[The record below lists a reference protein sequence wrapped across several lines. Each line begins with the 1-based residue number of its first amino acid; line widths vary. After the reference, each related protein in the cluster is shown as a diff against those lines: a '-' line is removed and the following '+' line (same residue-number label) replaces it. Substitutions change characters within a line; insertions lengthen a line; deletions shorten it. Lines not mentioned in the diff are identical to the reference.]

1 MLEKSINFEALEIL
15 FTKKNEVGEKKRKCF
30 HQGHF
35 FDKWEMLLVS
45 RSILSVVPH
54 QTLATTPKCAPW
66 THPCRDQPRFVRMRW
81 WMSDVWKNHFYILL
95 VNIWDMLLLDMFFF
109 FDSFDRKH
117 HKFRSLVHGC
127 WWVVSPTRL
136 FQTIYIVKIG
146 SVRSARYDWKGF
158 FTSPIYS
165 EKNQPL
171 NFWGLGAGNG
181 MQWWGIPIPSS
192 P

>member
-1 MLEKSINFEALEIL
+1 
-15 FTKKNEVGEKKRKCF
+15 
-30 HQGHF
+30 
-35 FDKWEMLLVS
+35 MLLVS
-45 RSILSVVPH
+45 RSILSVVCTPPNLGH
-54 QTLATTPKCAPW
+54 HTKMRTLDPSISGPTSFCKKCAGE
-66 THPCRDQPRFVRMRW
+66 
-81 WMSDVWKNHFYILL
+81 MSDVWKNHFYILL